1 MTAEKIAS
9 DRALAL
15 LFSQASGQRVLAT
28 QVFTDSKA
36 KALSASHHRTAER
49 LNQLAK
55 RAPEIWADADRLAA
69 LAANAEEEPW
79 RR

>member
-1 MTAEKIAS
+1 MSAEKIAR

-28 QVFTDSKA
+28 DVYGTTARGLADS
-36 KALSASHHRTAER
+36 HMRTAEL

-55 RAPEIWADADRLAA
+55 RAPEIWA
-69 LAANAEEEPW
+69 EVQS
-79 RR
+79 

>member
-28 QVFTDSKA
+28 EIHGGA
-36 KALSASHHRTAER
+36 KELAASHHRTAER
-49 LNQLAK
+49 LNQLAR
-55 RAPEIWADADRLAA
+55 RASEIWADADRLAA
-69 LAANAEEEPW
+69 LAANAANAEEAP
-79 RR
+79 

>member
-1 MTAEKIAS
+1 MTAEKIAD

-28 QVFTDSKA
+28 EVHTGA
-36 KALSASHHRTAER
+36 KALADSHHRTAER

-55 RAPEIWADADRLAA
+55 RAPEIWADADRLAT
-69 LAANAEEEPW
+69 LAANTEEAL
-79 RR
+79 